1 MKQIDKIYEYILVNS
16 KEFTKEKLLKIKG
29 FSADEVGAH
38 LGVLRSNASRELN
51 ILCREKKIVK
61 IRNRPVLY
69 FDREQFMKKLNVTLN
84 DDCEEIIEI
93 SEFISK
99 ASDNKQEDKSPF
111 NSLIG
116 YNISLKN
123 QIEQAKAALLYPPNG
138 LHTLIIGSTG
148 VGKSLFANMMY
159 EYYKRIKELPEDPPF
174 IIFNCAD
181 YCNNPQLLLS
191 HIFGHIKGAFTGAE
205 KEKEGIVE
213 KADGGI
219 LFLDE
224 IHRLPPEGQEMV
236 FYFMDTGNYNK
247 LGETDRNRKATVLL
261 IGATTEDP
269 NSALL
274 NTFIRR
280 IPITINI
287 PIFEER
293 PINEKI
299 ELVQYLISK
308 EAQRVNKTIKI
319 SSEVMKALI
328 GSTTYG
334 NVGQLKSNIQLVCA
348 KGFFNCINTNK
359 DIEIN
364 LALLPP
370 NIKSGILTF
379 GNETKDNT
387 TMWNIM
393 PSSITIQ
400 PDGNKTFL
408 ETDDYETP
416 FNIYSIIENKT
427 SLLQEEG
434 MNDEEIKKFITTDIN
449 IHLKKF
455 YDRFKN
461 DGNRREG
468 LLKIVDKDI
477 VEFAEEIKILAENKL
492 SKKLN
497 ERFIYATS
505 LHFSALFN
513 RIKKNTVSFDANID
527 LSISSES
534 KEYEVAKDIHKLIEK
549 KFNIS
554 IPNVEIE
561 YLALL
566 LNSIQES
573 SRQERVGIVVAA
585 HGSSVATS
593 MVGIAK
599 KLFDADNILGVDM
612 PLEMT
617 PSDILEIVIEKVKL
631 VNEGKGVLLLVDMG
645 SLNSFS
651 DVITEKTNIIT
662 KSVDMVSTPLVLEAV
677 RKCSVCDTDLNSVYS
692 YLLTDFRGY
701 TNGITAQLPQEKKQK
716 ERAIITI
723 CSTGKGAAIKLKELV
738 ENVTNDISSEDIN
751 IISLGLN
758 DLTKSISEIS
768 EENNI
773 LAIIGITNPDM
784 GIPFISID
792 QLIEGTGENILIS
805 IIKGKTIQPIV
816 STEKPKII
824 FKNLCIQTLDEF
836 MTFLNPKKIYSLL
849 DEFVNLI
856 ENLLHINFEN
866 PVKLRIMFHVA
877 CALERMVLNN
887 GLVYDEDK
895 LNFNKRTIESLK
907 EASLIFKNALSINLT
922 EDELYYIDDIIRLD
936 SVQVEESTKS

>member
-1 MKQIDKIYEYILVNS
+1 MKQIDKIYDYILSNS
-16 KEFTKEKLLKIKG
+16 KAFTKEKLLKIKG
-29 FSADEVGAH
+29 FSAQEVGEH
-38 LGVLRSNASRELN
+38 LQMLRSNVSRELN
-51 ILCREKKIVK
+51 TLCREKKIIK
-61 IRNRPVLY
+61 IINRPVLY
-69 FDREQFMKKLNVTLN
+69 FDREQFIKILNVTLN
-84 DDCEEIIEI
+84 DDCDEIIEI
-93 SEFISK
+93 SNFISD
-99 ASDNKQEDKSPF
+99 ASDAKQEDKSPF

-116 YNISLKN
+116 FNTSLKN

-159 EYYKRIKELPEDPPF
+159 EYYKHIKELTEDPPF

-181 YCNNPQLLLS
+181 YSNNPQLLLS
-191 HIFGHIKGAFTGAE
+191 YIFGYVKGAFTGAE

-236 FYFMDTGNYNK
+236 FYFMDTGTYNK
-247 LGETDRNRKATVLL
+247 LGESDRHRKASVLL

-269 NSALL
+269 SSTLL
-274 NTFIRR
+274 NTFVRR

-287 PIFEER
+287 PAFEER
-293 PINEKI
+293 PIDEKL

-308 EAQRVNKTIKI
+308 EAQRVNKTITI
-319 SSEVMKALI
+319 SSEAIKALI

-379 GNETKDNT
+379 GNQTKDNT
-387 TMWNIM
+387 TMWNMM

-434 MNDEEIKKFITTDIN
+434 MNDEEIKSFITTDIN
-449 IHLKKF
+449 IHLKRF
-455 YDRFKN
+455 YERFKN
-461 DGNRREG
+461 DINRREG
-468 LLKIVDKDI
+468 LLKIVDKGI
-477 VEFAEEIKILAENKL
+477 VDFAEEIKILAENKL
-492 SKKLN
+492 NKKLN
-497 ERFIYATS
+497 ERFIYAIS

-513 RIKKNTVSFDANID
+513 RIKKNTVSFESNID
-527 LSISSES
+527 LSISIES

-585 HGSSVATS
+585 HGSSIATG
-593 MVGIAK
+593 MVSLAK
-599 KLFDADNILGVDM
+599 KLFDADNILAVDM
-612 PLEMT
+612 PLEMN
-617 PSDILEIVIEKVKL
+617 PSDILETVIEKVKA

-701 TNGITAQLPQEKKQK
+701 TNNITTQLTQEKKEHEK
-716 ERAIITI
+716 VIITI

-738 ENVTNDISSEDIN
+738 ENVTNNIGSENIN
-751 IISLGLN
+751 TIPLGLN
-758 DLTKSISEIS
+758 NLTKSISEIS

-773 LAIIGITNPDM
+773 LAIIGIENPNI
-784 GIPFISID
+784 GIPFISIE
-792 QLIEGTGENILIS
+792 QLIDGTGESILIN
-805 IIKGKTIQPIV
+805 IIEGKNIQPIINRG
-816 STEKPKII
+816 ENQII
-824 FKNLCIQTLDEF
+824 FKNLCIQTLSEF
-836 MTFLNPKKIYSLL
+836 ITFLNPKKIYSLL

-856 ENLLHINFEN
+856 EKSVNINFEN
-866 PVKLRIMFHVA
+866 PVKLRIIFHVA
-877 CALERMVLNN
+877 CALERMLLNN
-887 GLVYDEDK
+887 GLTYDNDNLEFDK
-895 LNFNKRTIESLK
+895 QTIQALK
-907 EASLIFKNALSINLT
+907 EASLIFKTALSINLT
-922 EDELYYIDDIIRLD
+922 DDEIYYIADIIK
-936 SVQVEESTKS
+936 VC

>member
-1 MKQIDKIYEYILVNS
+1 MKQIDKIYDYILSNS

-29 FSADEVGAH
+29 FSAQEVGEH
-38 LGVLRSNASRELN
+38 LEMLRSNVSRELN
-51 ILCREKKIVK
+51 TLCREKKIIK
-61 IRNRPVLY
+61 IKNRPVLY
-69 FDREQFMKKLNVTLN
+69 FDREQFIKILNVTLHS
-84 DDCEEIIEI
+84 DCEEIIEI
-93 SEFISK
+93 NDFINNELEIK
-99 ASDNKQEDKSPF
+99 KEDKSPF

-116 YNISLKN
+116 FNTSLKN

-159 EYYKRIKELPEDPPF
+159 EYYKHIKELPEDPPF

-181 YCNNPQLLLS
+181 YSNNPQLLLS
-191 HIFGHIKGAFTGAE
+191 YIFGHVKGAFTGAE

-247 LGETDRNRKATVLL
+247 LGETDRHRKASVLL

-269 NSALL
+269 NSTLL

-287 PIFEER
+287 PAFDER
-293 PINEKI
+293 SIDEKL

-319 SSEVMKALI
+319 SSEAIKALI

-379 GNETKDNT
+379 GNQTKDNT
-387 TMWNIM
+387 IVWNMM
-393 PSSITIQ
+393 PNSITIQ

-434 MNDEEIKKFITTDIN
+434 MNDEEIKSFITTDIN
-449 IHLKKF
+449 IHLKQF

-461 DGNRREG
+461 DINRREG

-477 VEFAEEIKILAENKL
+477 VDFAEEIKILAENKL
-492 SKKLN
+492 NKKLN

-513 RIKKNTVSFDANID
+513 RIKKNTVSFESNID
-527 LSISSES
+527 LSISTES

-549 KFNIS
+549 KFNLI

-585 HGSSVATS
+585 HGSSIATS
-593 MVGIAK
+593 MVGLAK
-599 KLFDADNILGVDM
+599 KLFDADNILAVDM

-617 PSDILEIVIEKVKL
+617 PSDILEIVIEKVKA

-701 TNGITAQLPQEKKQK
+701 TNSIIAQLPQEKKQQEK
-716 ERAIITI
+716 VIITI

-738 ENVTNDISSEDIN
+738 ENVTNNIGSENIN

-758 DLTKSISEIS
+758 NLTKSISEIS

-773 LAIIGITNPDM
+773 LAIIGIANPNL
-784 GIPFISID
+784 GIPFISIE
-792 QLIEGTGENILIS
+792 QLIDGTGENILIS
-805 IIKGKTIQPIV
+805 IIEGKNVGTIINKGDKQ
-816 STEKPKII
+816 II
-824 FKNLCIQTLDEF
+824 FKNLCIQTLAEF
-836 MTFLNPKKIYSLL
+836 ITFLNPKKIYSLL
-849 DEFVNLI
+849 DEFVNSI
-856 ENLLHINFEN
+856 EKSVNINFEN

-877 CALERMVLNN
+877 CALERMLLNN
-887 GLVYDEDK
+887 GLTYDE
-895 LNFNKRTIESLK
+895 
-907 EASLIFKNALSINLT
+907 
-922 EDELYYIDDIIRLD
+922 
-936 SVQVEESTKS
+936 

>member
-1 MKQIDKIYEYILVNS
+1 MKYIDKIYEYILSNS

-29 FSADEVGAH
+29 FSAQEVGEH
-38 LGVLRSNASRELN
+38 FGVLRSNVSRDLN
-51 ILCREKKIVK
+51 ILCREKKIIK
-61 IRNRPVLY
+61 IKNRPVLY
-69 FDREQFMKKLNVTLN
+69 FDREQFTKILNVTLHV
-84 DDCEEIIEI
+84 DCEEIIEI
-93 SEFISK
+93 NDFINNASEAAK
-99 ASDNKQEDKSPF
+99 EDKSPF

-116 YNISLKN
+116 FNTSLKN

-159 EYYKRIKELPEDPPF
+159 EYYKHIKDLAEDPPF

-181 YCNNPQLLLS
+181 YYNNPQLLLS

-213 KADGGI
+213 KANGGI

-247 LGETDRNRKATVLL
+247 LGETDRHRTASVLL

-269 NSALL
+269 NSTLL

-280 IPITINI
+280 IPITITI
-287 PIFEER
+287 PAFDER
-293 PINEKI
+293 PIDEKL
-299 ELVQYLISK
+299 EMVQYLLSK

-319 SSEVMKALI
+319 SSEAIKALI

-348 KGFFNCINTNK
+348 KGFFNCINSNK
-359 DIEIN
+359 NIEIN

-370 NIKSGILTF
+370 NIKSGILAF
-379 GNETKDNT
+379 GNQTKDNT
-387 TMWNIM
+387 TMWNMI
-393 PSSITIQ
+393 PNSITIQ

-408 ETDDYETP
+408 ATDDYETP
-416 FNIYSIIENKT
+416 FNIYSIIEDKT

-434 MNDEEIKKFITTDIN
+434 MNDEEIKNFITIDIN
-449 IHLKKF
+449 IHLKQF

-461 DGNRREG
+461 DVHRREG

-477 VEFAEEIKILAENKL
+477 VDFAEEIKILAEKKL
-492 SKKLN
+492 NKKLN

-513 RIKKNTVSFDANID
+513 RLKKNTVSFETNID
-527 LSISSES
+527 LSISIES
-534 KEYEVAKDIHKLIEK
+534 KEYEVAKEIHKLIEK
-549 KFNIS
+549 NFNLS

-585 HGSSVATS
+585 HGSSIATS
-593 MVGIAK
+593 MVGVAK
-599 KLFDADNILGVDM
+599 KLFEADNILAVDM
-612 PLEMT
+612 PLERT
-617 PSDILEIVIEKVKL
+617 PADILESVIEKVKQ
-631 VNEGKGVLLLVDMG
+631 VDEDKGVLLLVDMG
-645 SLNSFS
+645 SLNSFGE
-651 DVITEKTNIIT
+651 VIKQETNINIKT
-662 KSVDMVSTPLVLEAV
+662 IDMVSTPLVLEAV
-677 RKCSVCDTDLNSVYS
+677 RKCSVCDADLDSVYS

-701 TNGITAQLPQEKKQK
+701 SNNITTQVPQQNKQK
-716 ERAIITI
+716 EKVIITI

-738 ENVTNDISSEDIN
+738 ENVTNNINSENIN

-758 DLTKSISEIS
+758 NLTKSISDIS
-768 EENNI
+768 EKNDI
-773 LAIIGITNPDM
+773 LAVIGITNPNLD
-784 GIPFISID
+784 IPFISIE
-792 QLIEGTGENILIS
+792 QLIDGTGENILIN
-805 IIKGKTIQPIV
+805 IIEGKNIKPINNKG
-816 STEKPKII
+816 EKQII
-824 FKNLCIQTLDEF
+824 FKNLCIQTLAEF
-836 MTFLNPKKIYSLL
+836 ITFLNPKKIYSLL
-849 DEFVNLI
+849 YEFVNLI
-856 ENLLHINFEN
+856 EKSLCINFEN
-866 PVKLRIMFHVA
+866 PVKLRIIFHVA
-877 CALERMVLNN
+877 CALERMILNN
-887 GLVYDEDK
+887 GLVYDEDNLEFDK
-895 LNFNKRTIESLK
+895 QSIDALK
-907 EASLIFKNALSINLT
+907 DASLIFKNALSIKLT
-922 EDELYYIDDIIRLD
+922 DDEIYYIVDIINAC
-936 SVQVEESTKS
+936 

>member
-1 MKQIDKIYEYILVNS
+1 MKQIDKIYDYILSNS
-16 KEFTKEKLLKIKG
+16 KTFTKEKLLKIKG
-29 FSADEVGAH
+29 FSAQEVGEH
-38 LGVLRSNASRELN
+38 LEMLRSNVSRELN
-51 ILCREKKIVK
+51 TLCREKKIIK

-69 FDREQFMKKLNVTLN
+69 FDREQFIKILNVTLH
-84 DDCEEIIEI
+84 DDFEGIIEI
-93 SEFISK
+93 NEFIK
-99 ASDNKQEDKSPF
+99 NASEINEDKSPF

-116 YNISLKN
+116 FNTSLKN

-159 EYYKRIKELPEDPPF
+159 EYYKHIKELPEDPPF

-181 YCNNPQLLLS
+181 YSNNPQLLLS
-191 HIFGHIKGAFTGAE
+191 HIFGHVKGAFTGAE
-205 KEKEGIVE
+205 KEKEGIVQ

-236 FYFMDTGNYNK
+236 FYFMDTGTYNK
-247 LGETDRNRKATVLL
+247 LGESDRHRKANVLL

-269 NSALL
+269 NSTLL
-274 NTFIRR
+274 NTFVRR

-287 PIFEER
+287 PAFDER
-293 PINEKI
+293 SIDEKL
-299 ELVQYLISK
+299 ELVQYLLSK

-319 SSEVMKALI
+319 SSEAIKALI

-348 KGFFNCINTNK
+348 TGFFNCINTNK
-359 DIEIN
+359 EIEIN

-370 NIKSGILTF
+370 NIKSGILAF
-379 GNETKDNT
+379 GNQTKDNT
-387 TMWNIM
+387 TMWNMM

-434 MNDEEIKKFITTDIN
+434 MNDEEIKSFISTDIN
-449 IHLKKF
+449 IHLKQF
-455 YDRFKN
+455 YDRFNN
-461 DGNRREG
+461 DLNRREG

-477 VEFAEEIKILAENKL
+477 VDFAEEIKILAQNKL
-492 SKKLN
+492 NKKLN
-497 ERFIYATS
+497 ERFIYAIS

-513 RIKKNTVSFDANID
+513 RIKKNTVSFESNID
-527 LSISSES
+527 LSISTES

-549 KFNIS
+549 NFNLN

-585 HGSSVATS
+585 HGSSIATS
-593 MVGIAK
+593 MVGLAK
-599 KLFDADNILGVDM
+599 KLFDADNILAVDM
-612 PLEMT
+612 PLEMN
-617 PSDILEIVIEKVKL
+617 PSDILEIVIEKVKA

-701 TNGITAQLPQEKKQK
+701 TNSITTQLPQKKKEQEKV
-716 ERAIITI
+716 IITI

-738 ENVTNDISSEDIN
+738 ENVTNNIGSENIN
-751 IISLGLN
+751 VISLGLN
-758 DLTKSISEIS
+758 NLTKSISEIS
-768 EENNI
+768 EENSI
-773 LAIIGITNPDM
+773 LAIIGIANPNL
-784 GIPFISID
+784 GIPFISIE
-792 QLIEGTGENILIS
+792 QLIDGTGESILIN
-805 IIKGKTIQPIV
+805 IIEGKNIQPIINRG
-816 STEKPKII
+816 ENQII
-824 FKNLCIQTLDEF
+824 FKNLCIQTLSEF
-836 MTFLNPKKIYSLL
+836 ITFLNPKKIYSLL

-856 ENLLHINFEN
+856 EKSVNINFEN

-877 CALERMVLNN
+877 CALERMLLNN
-887 GLVYDEDK
+887 GLIYDNDNLEFDK
-895 LNFNKRTIESLK
+895 QTIQSLK
-907 EASLIFKNALSINLT
+907 EASLIFRTALSINLT
-922 EDELYYIDDIIRLD
+922 DDEVYYIADIINMC
-936 SVQVEESTKS
+936 